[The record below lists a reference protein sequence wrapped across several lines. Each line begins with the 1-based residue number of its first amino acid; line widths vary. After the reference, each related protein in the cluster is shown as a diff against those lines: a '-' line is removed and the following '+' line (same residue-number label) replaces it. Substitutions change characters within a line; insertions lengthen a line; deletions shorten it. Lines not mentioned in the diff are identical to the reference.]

1 MGGSSQGASRCDPE
15 IRDKHITTLGDIP
28 LVVLSAAKMELPEG
42 YGLTAEDIADL
53 QEVQSQMH
61 AELAALSPQGEVVV
75 AEESTHYI
83 QFDQPELV
91 IEAINHVLDAQ

>member
-1 MGGSSQGASRCDPE
+1 
-15 IRDKHITTLGDIP
+15 
-28 LVVLSAAKMELPEG
+28 VVLSAAKMELPEG
-42 YGLTAEDIADL
+42 YGLTDEDIAEL
-53 QEVQSQMH
+53 QAEQAEMH

-91 IEAINHVLDAQ
+91 IEAINQVLAAQ

>member
-1 MGGSSQGASRCDPE
+1 
-15 IRDKHITTLGDIP
+15 
-28 LVVLSAAKMELPEG
+28 
-42 YGLTAEDIADL
+42 
-53 QEVQSQMH
+53 MH

-91 IEAINHVLDAQ
+91 IQAISQVLDAQ